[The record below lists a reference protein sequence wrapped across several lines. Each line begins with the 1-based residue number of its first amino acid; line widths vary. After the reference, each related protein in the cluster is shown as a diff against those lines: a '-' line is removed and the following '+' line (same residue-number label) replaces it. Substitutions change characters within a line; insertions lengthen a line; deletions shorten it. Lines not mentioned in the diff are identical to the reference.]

1 MGRIL
6 LSTLNAR
13 YSRTSF
19 GLRCL
24 RAAMGD
30 LHADTDIAEF
40 TINDSLDSVLA
51 DIVTRRPQILGLG
64 VYIWNVEPITA
75 LLRDL
80 VRLLPETVVVLGGP
94 ELAGLPENNEH
105 SELTELAD
113 FVITGE
119 ADHAF
124 RELCEQLL
132 QGSRPEWKI
141 HNAAAADLRTLPL
154 PYAEYTDRDL
164 TERTV
169 YVELSRGC
177 PFTCEF
183 CLSALDLPV
192 RTYPL
197 DDFLAAMDEL
207 LARGLRQF
215 KFVDRTFNLN
225 LRLSESVLR
234 FFLSRLTP
242 DLFLHFEM
250 IPDRLPDSLR
260 RLLAE
265 FPAGVVQL
273 EIGIQTFSEPVGELI
288 SRRMDSEA
296 TAVNLRWLQEHSQV
310 HLHTDLIAGLPGETM
325 ESFIS
330 GFDRLFQ
337 LQPQEIQVGILKRL
351 KGTPLLRHEQ
361 THALV
366 WSSRAPF
373 EILSTSTMSW
383 TELQEIRLFARF
395 WDLFANSG
403 NFTGSLPLLLREQSP
418 WHALNRF
425 FQWVAEQEQR
435 RHGIALIRLAE
446 RLFEYLTQV
455 CRLPAQDCALALW
468 TDYTRSGRRDKPQ
481 FLREY
486 ELPNP
491 GRPAEL
497 RQLPARQRRH
507 SADAEL

>member
-13 YSRTSF
+13 YSHTSF

-30 LHADTDIAEF
+30 LRTETDLAEF
-40 TINDSLDSVLA
+40 TINDSLDTVLA
-51 DIVTRRPQILGLG
+51 DIVFRRPQILGLG
-64 VYIWNVEPITA
+64 VYIWNVEPITS

-80 VRLLPETVVVLGGP
+80 VRLLPETIVILGGP
-94 ELAGLPENNEH
+94 ELSGLSESGEH
-105 SELTELAD
+105 SELAELAD
-113 FVITGE
+113 FIITGE

-132 QGSRPEWKI
+132 RGVRPEQKI
-141 HNAAAADLRTLPL
+141 RHAGAADLRSLPL
-154 PYAEYTDRDL
+154 PYAEYTSRDL
-164 TERTV
+164 AERTV

-183 CLSALDLPV
+183 CLSALDIPV

-197 DDFLAAMDEL
+197 NDFLAAMEDL

-250 IPDRLPDSLR
+250 IPDRLPESLR
-260 RLLAE
+260 QLLAE

-273 EIGIQTFSEPVGELI
+273 EIGIQTFSEQVGELI
-288 SRRMDSEA
+288 SRRMDSAA
-296 TAVNLRWLQEHSQV
+296 TERNLRWLQEHSQV

-325 ESFIS
+325 ETFIS
-330 GFDRLFQ
+330 GFDRLYR
-337 LQPQEIQVGILKRL
+337 LHPQEIQIGILKRL

-361 THALV
+361 THKLL

-373 EILSTSTMSW
+373 EILSTSDMSW
-383 TELQEIRLFARF
+383 EELQEIRLFARF

-403 NFTGSLPLLLREQSP
+403 NFTSSLPLLLRHESP
-418 WHALNRF
+418 WHDLNQF
-425 FQWVAEQEQR
+425 FQWVSEQEQR

-446 RLFEYLTQV
+446 RLFEYLTKICGQ
-455 CRLPAQDCALALW
+455 PAEDCARVIW
-468 TDYTRSGRRDKPQ
+468 SDYTRSGRRDRPA
-481 FLREY
+481 FLREFD
-486 ELPNP
+486 LPSP
-491 GRPAEL
+491 GRPTAERL
-497 RQLPARQRRH
+497 LPARQRRH
-507 SADAEL
+507 AADAES